1 MSFVVSCKVKDLK
14 PEITKAY
21 SASFMPELLP
31 VSAKVKDAFVNSR
44 NWGLSLD
51 EDDFQYEQ
59 DMYLWQVENGMA

>member
-31 VSAKVKDAFVNSR
+31 VSAEVKNAFVNNR
-44 NWGLSLD
+44 NWWLMLD
-51 EDDFQYEQ
+51 EDDFQYYQ
-59 DMYLWQVENGMA
+59 DMHMWMVENGMA